1 MSYGRILVLLFAF
14 GHAIA
19 FAQSAELNGRITDSS
34 GSVLPAVKLAITN
47 SATGTVRDASTNDL
61 GYYTV
66 PQLQPGTYSLKAEK
80 QGFRSIVETG
90 ITLEVDQRATV
101 EITMVVGDL
110 AQEVSVKAIAPLL
123 DTVEPSIGQ
132 VIDNRQIVSLPLNG
146 RDYAQLALLSSGTTN
161 PIAGSR
167 AGGFSSGGQRLSANN
182 YLLDGVD
189 NNSLELADAGRSA
202 ELVKP
207 SVDAIQEFKVQ
218 TNVYSAEY
226 GHGTGA
232 VVNVTIKSGT
242 NAIHGAAFEFLR
254 NEKVDARNFF
264 SSPTAPA
271 PEFRRNQYGFA
282 VGGPVIKNKTFLFGD
297 WEGTK
302 IRQQQTTLSNL
313 PTPAERMGDFGALSK
328 KLTDPTTGFVFAN
341 NVIPSSRIDPVAQ
354 TLINLYPAVQNNGLI
369 SNYLYNGPNNEDV
382 TRFDVR
388 LDHTFRETD
397 NIFARVSH
405 YGRTLP
411 AVLNLPAPAF
421 GANGFDG
428 TISGWNTALGWNHIF
443 SPSLITSTRVSWGY
457 SRFTRAN
464 PANAGKDNLNAKY
477 GIKGGDVTT
486 PGDFSDFTITGY
498 RQLGIGQNNPVDRN
512 SQNRQFVSDTNWT
525 HGRHELKFGVNIIR
539 PQNNIVNSR
548 GVVGSYTFNGQFTG
562 DGAADFLLGL
572 PSQYLA
578 SSAVNA
584 NLRGWLLAGYV
595 QDDWKLRPNLTV
607 NLGLRYEIARPFYD
621 TQNRMANF
629 DQDTDPAH
637 PTLVL
642 ASDKG
647 GYDTRSLVN
656 TSLNGW
662 EPRIGLAWHVL
673 PNTVVR
679 TGFGIFRTYFE
690 PFGDAQF
697 LIGNPPFA
705 YTVTLASSK
714 TAPPFALSAGAPA
727 GLLSINNAAGGLQFS
742 SYERNP
748 HRAYAPQW
756 NFNIQHQFAGSWLME
771 VGYSGERGIHLLN
784 RIDGNFSPPGPGN
797 LNAKRLLVSA
807 AIPGTSIVASPL
819 GPVYRHVF
827 NGNSNYHALVSKVE
841 KRMSSGLNLLA
852 SFTWSKTLGDTCADS
867 ADASS
872 PNCGFQDPLNMRAE
886 KGLDN
891 QDTRLRFV
899 TSLIY
904 ELPFGRG
911 RRWGSNM
918 NRVFDGVAGGWSTGG
933 IFTARTGLPYTIA
946 VAGNPAN
953 TGSVSVINRPNVVGD
968 PFLGTRSLAADFN
981 TAAFT
986 ANAQYQYGNV
996 GRNTMSARSQTNLD
1010 FVATKTFR
1018 LTERLHL
1025 DFRFEAFNAT
1035 NTPPFGAPNAT
1046 LGTNGFG
1053 SITGAGAP
1061 RNLQFGLKLVF

>member
-1 MSYGRILVLLFAF
+1 MNGKLLFLILAF
-14 GHAIA
+14 AQAIA
-19 FAQSAELNGRITDSS
+19 FAQSAELNGRIVDAS
-34 GSVLPAVKLAITN
+34 GSVLPGVKVAITN
-47 SATGTVRDASTNDL
+47 NATGALRDAVTNNL
-61 GYYTV
+61 GYYAL
-66 PQLQPGTYSLKAEK
+66 PQLQPGVYSLRAEK
-80 QGFRSIVETG
+80 QGFRTVTQAD
-90 ITLEVDQRATV
+90 ITLAVDQHATV
-101 EITMVVGDL
+101 ELTLPVGDL
-110 AQEVSVKAIAPLL
+110 AQEVSVKATTPLL

-132 VIDNRQIVSLPLNG
+132 VIDNRQIVGLPLNG
-146 RDYAQLALLSSGTTN
+146 RDYIQLALLSSGTTN

-167 AGGFSSGGQRLSANN
+167 GGGFSSGGQRVSANN

-232 VVNVTIKSGT
+232 VVNVTIKSGA

-264 SSPTAPA
+264 SNPAAAA

-282 VGGPVIKNKTFLFGD
+282 VGGPVIRNKTFLFGD
-297 WEGTK
+297 WERTN
-302 IRQQQTTLSNL
+302 IRQQQTTLSTL
-313 PTPAERMGDFGALSK
+313 PTSAERTGNFGILPK
-328 KLTDPTTGFVFAN
+328 TLTDPATGVAFPN
-341 NVIPSSRIDPVAQ
+341 NIIPASRIDPVAQ
-354 TLINLYPAVQNNGLI
+354 TLVNLYPAVQNSGLI
-369 SNYLYNGPNNEDV
+369 SNFLYNGPNNEDV
-382 TRFDVR
+382 TRYDVR
-388 LDHTFRETD
+388 LDHSFRESD

-411 AVLNLPAPAF
+411 AILNLPPPAF

-428 TISGWNTALGWNHIF
+428 AISGWNSAIGWNHIF
-443 SPSLITSTRVSWGY
+443 TPSLITSTRIAWNY
-457 SRFTRAN
+457 SRFARAN
-464 PANAGKDNLNAKY
+464 PASAGKENLNAKY

-486 PGDFSDFTITGY
+486 PGDFSDFNITGY
-498 RQLGIGQNNPVDRN
+498 RLIGIGQNNPTDRN
-512 SQNRQFVSDTNWT
+512 SQNRQFVNDTNWT
-525 HGRHELKFGVNIIR
+525 RGRHEVKFGVNTIR

-562 DGAADFLLGL
+562 DGAADLLLGL
-572 PSQYLA
+572 PSQYAA

-595 QDDWKLRPNLTV
+595 QDDWKLRPNLTL

-621 TQNRMANF
+621 TQNRMSNF

-637 PTLVL
+637 PVLVL
-642 ASDKG
+642 ASSKG
-647 GYDTRSLVN
+647 GYDARSLVN

-662 EPRIGLAWHVL
+662 EPRVGLAWHVL
-673 PNTVVR
+673 PNTVIR

-756 NFNIQHQFAGSWLME
+756 NFNIQQQFAGNWLLE

-797 LNAKRLLVSA
+797 LNAKRIFQSA
-807 AIPGTSIVASPL
+807 AIPGTGIVASPL
-819 GPVYRHVF
+819 GPVYRHIF
-827 NGNSNYHALVSKVE
+827 NGNSNYHALVAKME
-841 KRMSSGLNLLA
+841 KRMSSGLNLLS
-852 SFTWSKTLGDTCADS
+852 SFTWSKALGDTCADS
-867 ADASS
+867 ADGNSA
-872 PNCGFQDPLNMRAE
+872 NCGFQDPLNMRAE

-904 ELPFGRG
+904 QLPFGRG
-911 RRWGSNM
+911 RRWGSGINGF
-918 NRVFDGVAGGWSTGG
+918 VDAFAGGWSAGG
-933 IFTARTGLPYTIA
+933 IFTARTGLPYTI
-946 VAGNPAN
+946 VASGNNAN
-953 TGSVSVINRPNVVGD
+953 TGSVAVINRPNVVGD
-968 PFLGTRSLAADFN
+968 PFAGTRSLAADFN
-981 TAAFT
+981 IAAF
-986 ANAQYQYGNV
+986 APNGQYQYGSL
-996 GRNTMSARSQTNLD
+996 GRNTMSARGQANLD
-1010 FVATKTFR
+1010 FIATKSFR
-1018 LTERLHL
+1018 LTERFNL

-1053 SITGAGAP
+1053 SITSAGAP
-1061 RNLQFGLKLVF
+1061 RNLQFGLKLLF

>member
-1 MSYGRILVLLFAF
+1 MSKSCFALLLAF

-19 FAQSAELNGRITDSS
+19 FAQSADLNGRVVDAS
-34 GSVLPAVKLAITN
+34 GSVLPAVRILVTN
-47 SATGTVRDASTNDL
+47 TATGTLRDAVTNDL

-66 PQLQPGTYSLKAEK
+66 PQLQPGTYSLRAQKE
-80 QGFRSIVETG
+80 GFRTVSQAG
-90 ITLEVDQRATV
+90 IALEVDQHATV
-101 EITMVVGDL
+101 DLTLPVGDVT
-110 AQEVSVKAIAPLL
+110 QEISVKATAPLL
-123 DTVEPSIGQ
+123 DTVEPSMGQ
-132 VIDNRQIVSLPLNG
+132 VIDNRQIVDLPLNG
-146 RDYAQLALLSSGTTN
+146 RDYAQLALLASGTTN

-207 SVDAIQEFKVQ
+207 SIDAIQEFKVQ

-232 VVNVTIKSGT
+232 VVNVTIKSGS
-242 NAIHGAAFEFLR
+242 NAVHGSAFEFLR

-264 SSPTAPA
+264 ASPTGPT
-271 PEFRRNQYGFA
+271 PKFRRNQYGFA
-282 VGGPVIKNKTFLFGD
+282 AGGPIIKNKTFLFGD

-302 IRQQQTTLSNL
+302 IRQQQSTVSTL
-313 PTPAERMGDFGALSK
+313 PTTAERSGDFSLLTAK
-328 KLTDPTTGFVFAN
+328 KLSDPSSGSLFPN
-341 NVIPSSRIDPVAQ
+341 NLIPASRIDPVARN
-354 TLINLYPAVQNNGLI
+354 LIALYPAVQNSAFV
-369 SNYLYNGPNNEDV
+369 SNFLYNGANNEDV

-388 LDHTFRETD
+388 LDHNFRETD
-397 NIFARVSH
+397 NVFVRVSH
-405 YGRTLP
+405 FGRTLP
-411 AVLNLPAPAF
+411 AVLNLPPPAF

-443 SPSLITSTRVSWGY
+443 TPALITSTRIAWTY
-457 SRFTRAN
+457 SRFTRQN
-464 PANAGKDNLNAKY
+464 PASAGKDNLNAKY

-486 PGDFSDFTITGY
+486 AGDFSDFTITGY
-498 RQLGIGQNNPVDRN
+498 RMLGIGQNNPVDRN
-512 SQNRQFVSDTNWT
+512 SQNRQLVSDTNWT
-525 HGRHELKFGVNIIR
+525 HGPHEFKFGVNTIR

-584 NLRGWLLAGYV
+584 NLRGWLLAGYA

-621 TQNRMANF
+621 TQNRMSNF

-637 PTLVL
+637 PVLVL
-642 ASDKG
+642 ASNQG
-647 GYDTRSLVN
+647 GYDARSLVN

-662 EPRIGLAWHVL
+662 EPRLGLAWHVL
-673 PNTVVR
+673 PNTVIR
-679 TGFGIFRTYFE
+679 AGFGIFRTYFE

-705 YTVTLASSK
+705 YTITLASSK
-714 TAPPFALSAGAPA
+714 TVPPFMLSVGAPA

-756 NFNIQHQFAGSWLME
+756 NFNIQQQFAGNWLFE

-797 LNAKRLLVSA
+797 LNAKRIFQSA
-807 AIPGTSIVASPL
+807 VIPGTSIVASPL
-819 GPVYRHVF
+819 GPVYRHLF

-841 KRMSSGLNLLA
+841 KRTSSGLNLLA

-872 PNCGFQDPLNMRAE
+872 PNCGFQNALNLRGE

-904 ELPFGRG
+904 EIPFGRG
-911 RRWGSNM
+911 RQWGSGL
-918 NRVFDGVAGGWSTGG
+918 NRALDAVAGGWSTGG
-933 IFTARTGLPYTIA
+933 IFTARTGLPYTLA
-946 VAGNPAN
+946 VSGNNAN
-953 TGSVSVINRPNVVGD
+953 TGSVTVINRPNVVGD
-968 PFLGTRSLAADFN
+968 PFAGTRTLTADFN
-981 TAAFT
+981 TAAF
-986 ANAQYQYGNV
+986 APNGQYQYGSV
-996 GRNTMSARSQTNLD
+996 GRNTMSARSQKNLD
-1010 FVATKTFR
+1010 FIATKSFH
-1018 LTERLHL
+1018 LTERFKL
-1025 DFRFEAFNAT
+1025 DVRFEAFNAS
-1035 NTPPFGAPNAT
+1035 NTPPFGAPNAV

-1061 RNLQFGLKLVF
+1061 RNLQFGLKLLF

>member
-1 MSYGRILVLLFAF
+1 MNHARFWVLLLAF

-19 FAQSAELNGRITDSS
+19 FAQSAELNGRVTDSS
-34 GSVLPAVKLAITN
+34 GSVLPGVKVAITN
-47 SATGTVRDASTNDL
+47 TATGAVRDASTNDL
-61 GYYTV
+61 GYYAI
-66 PQLQPGTYSLKAEK
+66 PQLQPGEYSLKAEK
-80 QGFRSIVETG
+80 QGFRTIIETG
-90 ITLEVDQRATV
+90 IKLEVDQRATV
-101 EITMVVGDL
+101 ELTMPVGDL

-132 VIDNRQIVSLPLNG
+132 VIDNRQIVGLPLNG

-242 NAIHGAAFEFLR
+242 NAIHGTAFEFLR

-264 SSPTAPA
+264 SSPTAA
-271 PEFRRNQYGFA
+271 TPEFRRNQYGFA
-282 VGGPVIKNKTFLFGD
+282 VGGPVIKNRTFLFGD

-302 IRQQQTTLSNL
+302 IRQQQTTLSSL
-313 PTPAERMGDFGALSK
+313 PTSAERTGDFSIVPK
-328 KLTDPTTGFVFAN
+328 KLIDPTTGLGFAN
-341 NVIPSSRIDPVAQ
+341 NVVPLSRIDPVAQ
-354 TLINLYPAVQNNGLI
+354 TLINLYPATQNNSLI
-369 SNYLYNGPNNEDV
+369 SNYLYSGPNNEDV

-388 LDHTFRETD
+388 LDHTLRETD

-411 AVLNLPAPAF
+411 AVLSLPAPSF

-443 SPSLITSTRVSWGY
+443 TPSLITSTRISWGY

-464 PANAGKDNLNAKY
+464 PASAGKDNLNAKY

-525 HGRHELKFGVNIIR
+525 HSRHEVKFGVNTIR

-584 NLRGWLLAGYV
+584 NLRGWLLAGYA

-621 TQNRMANF
+621 TQNRMSNF

-642 ASDKG
+642 ASNKG
-647 GYDTRSLVN
+647 GYDARSLVN

-673 PNTVVR
+673 PNTVIR

-697 LIGNPPFA
+697 LIGDPPFA

-714 TAPPFALSAGAPA
+714 TAPAFVLSAGAPA

-797 LNAKRLLVSA
+797 LNAKRILLSA

-841 KRMSSGLNLLA
+841 KRRSSGLNLLA

-911 RRWGSNM
+911 RHWGSSI
-918 NRVFDGVAGGWSTGG
+918 NRVFDTVAGGWSAGG

-946 VAGNPAN
+946 VSGNPAN

-968 PFLGTRSLAADFN
+968 PSSGTRSLAADFN

-986 ANAQYQYGNV
+986 ANAQYQYGSL
-996 GRNTMSARSQTNLD
+996 GRNTMSARGQQNLD

-1018 LTERLHL
+1018 LTERFRL

-1053 SITGAGAP
+1053 SITSAGAP
-1061 RNLQFGLKLVF
+1061 RNLQFGLKLLF